1 MAKTP
6 TQPPVRVPG
15 RSDDPDR
22 VWGQVFPALDA
33 AIDKGGHV
41 HATGILTG
49 VEAGIATLQAGRDA
63 WVLAAGIVA
72 YIPPEQLHSVRMMP
86 GYQGWIV
93 SIPAAYQP
101 QLPDTICALQASALL
116 TAAARRVA
124 GYTAAEAL
132 SPEQTRVVAVV
143 VDELRLAQ
151 QGQFLRIPMPSHPN
165 LRRVAQAVI
174 DQPDDMAGIDGWA
187 ARAAMS
193 RRSFTRRFAAETG
206 SSFGAWRQAVKTH
219 AALRLLSEGRSVTAV
234 AFDLGYQNVSAFIDM
249 FRRTLGELPGD
260 YRRGR
265 DEPG

>member
-22 VWGQVFPALDA
+22 VWGQVFQALA
-33 AIDKGGHV
+33 TAIDKGGHV
-41 HATGILTG
+41 YATGILTG

-63 WVLAAGIVA
+63 WVLAAGTVA

-101 QLPDTICALQASALL
+101 QLPDTICALQASSLL

-124 GYTAAEAL
+124 GYTAAETL
-132 SPEQTRVVAVV
+132 SPEQARVVAVV

-165 LRRVAQAVI
+165 LRRI
-174 DQPDDMAGIDGWA
+174 PP
-187 ARAAMS
+187 ARAA
-193 RRSFTRRFAAETG
+193 
-206 SSFGAWRQAVKTH
+206 
-219 AALRLLSEGRSVTAV
+219 
-234 AFDLGYQNVSAFIDM
+234 
-249 FRRTLGELPGD
+249 FRV
-260 YRRGR
+260 
-265 DEPG
+265 